1 MNNNTTKRNHLY
13 LDTSKMNTKSLG
25 EDRQQQA
32 SPVALSP
39 MTKVIREAEKFV
51 SRNGRNDAE
60 NNIATTNNSN
70 NNNGK
75 GKSNRNLDFDSRLI
89 ILRKRSGSS
98 RRARERTT
106 SRRHHRK

>member
-1 MNNNTTKRNHLY
+1 
-13 LDTSKMNTKSLG
+13 MNTKSLG
-25 EDRQQQA
+25 EDTGQQQA

-51 SRNGRNDAE
+51 SRNDAE
-60 NNIATTNNSN
+60 NNNATTNNNN

-98 RRARERTT
+98 RRARERTA